1 MQLACTVGDIN
12 MWPKRCYVHRFAH
25 LLVWNR
31 TQTID
36 FDCNFF
42 KYTLALLNALL
53 SVVFFF
59 FLQLFHGIIFVSKD
73 MVIICGKWCVGSWC
87 SIDLDRSR

>member
-59 FLQLFHGIIFVSKD
+59 FAAFSWYHFCIQRHGYYMRQV
-73 MVIICGKWCVGSWC
+73 VCWELVQH
-87 SIDLDRSR
+87 